1 MSISLDAAIRTCKVN
16 TGWAN
21 RELSDRF
28 LNPNNMMCPLWNGLD
43 SAGRRVCPD
52 SFVTKSRGCNSA
64 TDRVVV
70 ENNVSRPQ
78 YMEYITLN
86 SAGVAGNI
94 YGPNNTGTQIEN
106 FSNLNNEVF
115 NHTAHF
121 GGVIQGTQQV
131 GCNTG
136 GRIC

>member
-1 MSISLDAAIRTCKVN
+1 MSVSLDSAIRTCKVN
-16 TGWAN
+16 TGWAS
-21 RELSDRF
+21 REESDRF
-28 LNPNNMMCPLWNGLD
+28 LNPASMLCPLWNGQD

-86 SAGVAGNI
+86 AAGVAGNI
-94 YGPNNTGTQIEN
+94 YGKNNTGSNMAYTQAV
-106 FSNLNNEVF
+106 NN
-115 NHTAHF
+115 NAWNNSAKWST
-121 GGVIQGTQQV
+121 IQGTQQV
-131 GCNTG
+131 TCMGNF
-136 GRIC
+136 